1 MKKRTIQALPAKLID
16 PRPVLLSGIGAWIVC
31 LMTLLIVGVKTTA
44 MWTAVWGIAIGLGIY
59 VLFLYQ
65 RRALRRG
72 DSTAQTSLP
81 DVGRYDDAAADYV
94 TIEVPHAQDDNCS
107 LQ

>member
-44 MWTAVWGIAIGLGIY
+44 MWTAVWGIACL
-59 VLFLYQ
+59 LY
-65 RRALRRG
+65 
-72 DSTAQTSLP
+72 TS
-81 DVGRYDDAAADYV
+81 DAADDAPRV
-94 TIEVPHAQDDNCS
+94 
-107 LQ
+107 

>member
-59 VLFLYQ
+59 VLSSIKEGRCVAATVPRKRHFLMLDAMVMRQ
-65 RRALRRG
+65 
-72 DSTAQTSLP
+72 QTMSP
-81 DVGRYDDAAADYV
+81 
-94 TIEVPHAQDDNCS
+94 
-107 LQ
+107 